1 MRKQYLTL
9 LFLLFNTALSAQS
22 VKIGYINIDYVVTS
36 SPQFSQANEKVI
48 RKFKPQ
54 ENNLLLLNNN
64 IRELASK
71 FNKNKDSFSQSEI
84 KTKIK
89 KIASLEKKLKQQAL
103 ALKKQ
108 LVLENKQALGK
119 IQNLINKVIR
129 KIAEE
134 QNFDLI
140 LYQKVAYA
148 SKKINITELVSQ
160 KLKQQFK

>member
-1 MRKQYLTL
+1 MKKIFIIFATL
-9 LFLLFNTALSAQS
+9 LSNSVLYAQS
-22 VKIGYINIDYVVTS
+22 VKIGYINIDYVVIS
-36 SPQFSQANEKVI
+36 SPQFSQANDKVI

-64 IRELASK
+64 IRALASK

-89 KIASLEKKLKQQAL
+89 KIVSLEKKLKQQAL
-103 ALKKQ
+103 VLKKQ

>member
-1 MRKQYLTL
+1 M
-9 LFLLFNTALSAQS
+9 
-22 VKIGYINIDYVVTS
+22 
-36 SPQFSQANEKVI
+36 
-48 RKFKPQ
+48 
-54 ENNLLLLNNN
+54 LLLNNN
-64 IRELASK
+64 IRALASK

-103 ALKKQ
+103 VLKKQ

>member
-103 ALKKQ
+103 VLKKQ

>member
-84 KTKIK
+84 KIKIK

-103 ALKKQ
+103 VLKKQ

>member
-64 IRELASK
+64 IRALASK

>member
-1 MRKQYLTL
+1 MKIKYLIL
-9 LFLLFNTALSAQS
+9 LFLLLNTSLYAKPL
-22 VKIGYINIDYVVTS
+22 KIGYININHIVIS
-36 SPQFSQANEKVI
+36 SPQFSQANDEVI
-48 RKFKPQ
+48 KRFKPQ

-64 IRELASK
+64 IKSLVSR

-84 KTKIK
+84 KAEIK
-89 KIASLEKKLKQQAL
+89 KIAGLEKKLKQKAL
-103 ALKKQ
+103 VLKKQ
-108 LVLENKQALGK
+108 LALENKQALEK

-129 KIAEE
+129 KIAKE

-160 KLKQQFK
+160 KLRRQFK